1 MKKLM
6 ISVVAGMLASC
17 VYAQEDGAR
26 WYATTRIDEKGEQVP
41 LSQEEIAQNRVI
53 AHCPYYRNLGRRFLA
68 MFGQMAK
75 QCDGIFIGKVTKV
88 RLENDAPELE
98 HMNKTAFLVRSVSL
112 TFGVETNLFGQLTNK
127 DAVFDMQWLEGS
139 ALALTNGMRMM
150 VFYARGEP
158 ISMWNSQ
165 AKTFD
170 WVKQEENPK
179 TKPAI
184 LNNSSG
190 LRILDDPA
198 AERLYIRAADEYM
211 QLLRREKRDVDKYY
225 AMLRRQ
231 IKSPVWRIR
240 EDAREDLRTLF
251 RRPPA
256 SFDLNRVFDDPEID
270 DLLKDYIRYVV
281 CPAREREKAEQQKTE
296 QRQEEQPKPQ

>member
-1 MKKLM
+1 MEKLM

-17 VYAQEDGAR
+17 VHAQEVGER
-26 WYATTRIDEKGEQVP
+26 WYATTRTDEKGEQVP
-41 LSQEEIAQNRVI
+41 LSPEEIARNRVD
-53 AHCPYYRNLGRRFLA
+53 ADSPYFGRGGRRFLT
-68 MFGQMAK
+68 MLGQMAK

-88 RLENDAPELE
+88 RLENNEPEPE
-98 HMNKTAFLVRSVSL
+98 YMNKTAFLIREVDL
-112 TFGVETNLFGQLTNK
+112 TFGVETNLFGRLKNK
-127 DAVFDMQWLEGS
+127 DAVFNMEWMEGS

-150 VFYARGEP
+150 VFYARGYSVD
-158 ISMWNSQ
+158 IWNRP
-165 AKTFD
+165 ALNFD
-170 WVKQEENPK
+170 WVKPEENPK
-179 TKPAI
+179 AKPVI

-190 LRILDDPA
+190 LRILDDPV
-198 AERLYIRAADEYM
+198 AERFYIQTVDEYM

-281 CPAREREKAEQQKTE
+281 FPARERQKTE
-296 QRQEEQPKPQ
+296 QPKP